1 MYNSFMTYINELQ
14 LDYMAVILL
23 LTRISWRLFYILN
36 L

>member
-23 LTRISWRLFYILN
+23 LTRIPWRLFYILN